1 MISGFIIDFSSV
13 SQARRVAAG
22 LANTKGGTWFVL
34 RDNTRETG
42 DLDIAVMSTASWEDI
57 LSIEGMNFTILHTFT
72 NNEKTL
78 TVRKERQN
86 G

>member
-34 RDNTRETG
+34 RDNSRTTG
-42 DLDIAVMSTASWEDI
+42 DMDIAVMSTTVWGDI
-57 LSIEGMNFTILHTFT
+57 LSMEGMNFTILHTFT
-72 NNEKTL
+72 NNEKAL
-78 TVRKERQN
+78 PVRKERAN